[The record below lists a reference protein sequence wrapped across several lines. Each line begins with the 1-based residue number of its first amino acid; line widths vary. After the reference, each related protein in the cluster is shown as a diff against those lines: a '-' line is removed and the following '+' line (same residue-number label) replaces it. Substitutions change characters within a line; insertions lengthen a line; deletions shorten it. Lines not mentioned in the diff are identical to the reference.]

1 MADYNYLVND
11 IIAATEN
18 TGTEFLN
25 YIPYMVNHS
34 EERLVKDLDDYGLV
48 QYVSVALSSG
58 VNNLTLPT
66 GTRVVKNLNFNNE
79 NGSKIN
85 LLLRTDEFINDYWPV
100 SASVGIPKYYARR
113 TNDSVL
119 LAPTPVS
126 TYDGTAVVVVRPTT
140 LTSATPNNYFTD
152 YCYDLLFNACM
163 AEATMFQKDYA
174 AMQQFEGRYRTLLE
188 LQRNQARRTRRDDMQ
203 TPASPAGGDDT
214 LIPNSN

>member
-1 MADYNYLVND
+1 MADYIYLVND

-34 EERLVKDLDDYGLV
+34 EDRLVKDLDDYGLV
-48 QYVSVALSSG
+48 EYVSLAVSSG
-58 VNNLTLPT
+58 VNKFTLPT
-66 GTRVVKNLNFNNE
+66 GTRIIKNFNFTNG
-79 NGSKIN
+79 NGSKTN

-100 SASVGIPKYYARR
+100 SASVGVPKYYARR
-113 TNDSVL
+113 TNGSILV
-119 LAPTPVS
+119 APTPVS
-126 TYDGTAVVVVRPTT
+126 TYDGEVVVIVRPTT

-163 AEATMFQKDYA
+163 MEATMFQKDYA
-174 AMQQFEGRYRTLLE
+174 AMQQFQGRYKELLD